1 MTIRQHYK
9 TNFLLAYP
17 VMISMLGQVM
27 TGVADSIM
35 IGRTG
40 ATPLAASSLA
50 NVVFMLLLTFGIGVS
65 YCITPFVAEADG
77 RKDKSMIVDLL
88 RHGFIINMVA
98 GVLLVAI
105 ILLTQPLLYFA
116 GQPEEVVDL
125 AIPYLQIISFS
136 ILPFMVFQTHRQ
148 FGEGLHSTRMAM
160 IIVIVCNLINILL
173 NYLLIYGKY
182 GFPELGLN
190 GAGWATLIARVLMG
204 LCMAAYIY
212 YGKKFT
218 NYRAGFSLGNYSRQL
233 IVKML
238 HIGIPAGIQFIFEV
252 SAFGFSAIMMGWL
265 GTNTL
270 AAHQIAINLATI
282 SYMTTSGLGAA
293 ATIRVGNYLG
303 KRDVPMLR
311 TAAFTLIGM
320 GLMLM
325 TVWGIAFIVWRYQL
339 PALYIDDQVV
349 IATAAPLLIIAGLF
363 QLSDG
368 LQVVCAGALRGL
380 QDVKIPSL
388 MIFVAYWVISLP
400 LGYWLGFTLNY
411 GANGIWF
418 GLLIGLTLT
427 ASAMLIRFNILSKKL
442 HHRTN
447 IPSE

>member
-1 MTIRQHYK
+1 MLTIKDHIK

-27 TGVADSIM
+27 TGVADSVM

-65 YCITPFVAEADG
+65 YAITPLVAEAEG
-77 RKDKSMIVDLL
+77 RKDKGLIIDIL
-88 RHGFIINMVA
+88 RHGFIINSIT
-98 GVLLVAI
+98 GI
-105 ILLTQPLLYFA
+105 ILVIIILITEPLFYFINQPT
-116 GQPEEVVDL
+116 EVVDL
-125 AIPYLQIISFS
+125 TIPYLRIISFS
-136 ILPFMVFQTHRQ
+136 ILPFMIFQTYRQ

-173 NYLLIYGKY
+173 NYLLIYGKF

-190 GAGWATLIARVLMG
+190 GAGWATLIARILMG
-204 LCMAAYIY
+204 ILMAVYIY
-212 YGKKFT
+212 YGKKFEE
-218 NYRAGFSLGNYSRQL
+218 YRPGFSLGSYSQKL
-233 IVKML
+233 INRML
-238 HIGIPAGIQFIFEV
+238 NIGIPAGIQFIFEV

-265 GTNTL
+265 GTTAL

-293 ATIRVGNYLG
+293 ATIRIGSYLG
-303 KRDVPMLR
+303 QQDFPSLR
-311 TAAFTLIGM
+311 RAGLTLISM
-320 GLMLM
+320 ALVIM
-325 TVWGIAFIVWRYQL
+325 TVWGIAFIVWRYEL
-339 PALYIDDQVV
+339 PTFYISDQEV
-349 IATAAPLLIIAGLF
+349 IALAAPLLIIAGLF

-368 LQVVCAGALRGL
+368 MQVVCAGALRGL

-388 MIFVAYWVISLP
+388 MIFIAYWVIALP
-400 LGYWLGFTLNY
+400 LGYWLAFPMQL
-411 GANGIWF
+411 GAYGIWF

-427 ASAMLIRFNILSKKL
+427 ALAMYIRFRLLTRNLSL
-442 HHRTN
+442 HHMTN
-447 IPSE
+447 